1 MANYMEL
8 VPFTIASEY
17 EKAKYLYYVELNG
30 KRFAIINLETQENM
44 EQLARISQLTE
55 EELEL
60 EWENLVSRKD
70 LKTLE

>member
-8 VPFTIASEY
+8 VPFAIEDAN
-17 EKAKYLYYVELNG
+17 AKYLYYVELNG
-30 KRFAIINLETQENM
+30 KRLAIIDLETQRNM
-44 EQLARISQLTE
+44 EQLARLSQLTE

-70 LKTLE
+70 LKTLK